1 MQPNSG
7 HLVLAAME
15 RAGTVRQIITQNVDG
30 LHQRAGSKQ
39 VIELHGSLRT
49 VRCRGCKSVFDSRT
63 MLPASEGW
71 QSDYATGRYRYG
83 DECKCSKCGGMLRP
97 EVVMFGESLP
107 EAAWKEAESISR
119 NADFFV
125 VLGSSLAVSPAN
137 YCPQLA
143 LDNGAQLLIVNQ
155 EPSALDAQATWVIRD
170 SIGKVLLALAEQGL
184 SATEADRRR

>member
-1 MQPNSG
+1 
-7 HLVLAAME
+7 
-15 RAGTVRQIITQNVDG
+15 
-30 LHQRAGSKQ
+30 
-39 VIELHGSLRT
+39 
-49 VRCRGCKSVFDSRT
+49 
-63 MLPASEGW
+63 
-71 QSDYATGRYRYG
+71 
-83 DECKCSKCGGMLRP
+83 
-97 EVVMFGESLP
+97 MFGESLP